1 MFTASSELESLYR
14 TLNREP
20 KPDSSTDPHTSGYIS
35 GIATA
40 RLFVLDECAYISG
53 AFKYS
58 A

>member
-14 TLNREP
+14 TLNSEP
-20 KPDSSTDPHTSGYIS
+20 KATEPGDSHTSGYIS

-40 RLFVLDECAYISG
+40 RLFVLDECAHLSG